1 MRTLKLLLTSKNFR
15 WAILEKLKLKLVSLP
30 GIKDAIAYYQVYKFN
45 KKTKGKDNWD
55 RYVLSKKYVNSIDI
69 RTFIMQLLRLQAC
82 MMAEGN
88 NEELFEDAK
97 SNILGNEIINEAR
110 FKEFKDWLESIDS
123 TEKNYS
129 KIQELITSLSEQ
141 K

>member
-15 WAILEKLKLKLVSLP
+15 LVMLEKLKLKFISLP
-30 GIKDAIAYYQVYKFN
+30 GIKDVIAYYQVYKFN
-45 KKTKGKDNWD
+45 KQMRGKDNWEQ
-55 RYVLSKKYVNSIDI
+55 YMAVKNYEKHSDI
-69 RTFIMQLLRLQAC
+69 ACFSMQLLCLQAC

-88 NEELFEDAK
+88 NEKLFEDAK
-97 SNILGNEIINEAR
+97 SRILDNQIINELR

-123 TEKNYS
+123 TEKDYS
-129 KIQELITSLSEQ
+129 KVQELITSLSE

>member
-1 MRTLKLLLTSKNFR
+1 
-15 WAILEKLKLKLVSLP
+15 
-30 GIKDAIAYYQVYKFN
+30 
-45 KKTKGKDNWD
+45 
-55 RYVLSKKYVNSIDI
+55 
-69 RTFIMQLLRLQAC
+69 MQLLRLQAC

-110 FKEFKDWLESIDS
+110 FKDFKDWLESIDS

>member
-15 WAILEKLKLKLVSLP
+15 RLMLEKLKLKLVSLP
-30 GIKDAIAYYQVYKFN
+30 CIKDMIAYYQVYKLN
-45 KKTKGKDNWD
+45 KQMRGKDNWEQ
-55 RYVLSKKYVNSIDI
+55 YLAVKNYENHSDI
-69 RTFIMQLLRLQAC
+69 KCFIMQLLCLQAC

-97 SNILGNEIINEAR
+97 SKILDNQIINELR

-123 TEKNYS
+123 TEKDYS
-129 KIQELITSLSEQ
+129 RIQELITSLSE
-141 K
+141 

>member
-15 WAILEKLKLKLVSLP
+15 RLMLEKLKLKLVSLP
-30 GIKDAIAYYQVYKFN
+30 GIKDMIAYYQVYKLN
-45 KKTKGKDNWD
+45 KQMRGKDNWEQ
-55 RYVLSKKYVNSIDI
+55 YLAVKNYENHSDI
-69 RTFIMQLLRLQAC
+69 KCFIMQLLCLQAC

-97 SNILGNEIINEAR
+97 SKILDNQIINELR

-123 TEKNYS
+123 TEKDYS
-129 KIQELITSLSEQ
+129 RIQELITSLSE
-141 K
+141 